1 MPILYLLATACFTS
15 AMLMR
20 ITDPMVPEIARNL
33 NSLPATVALLGTAF
47 ALPYALSQPVLGP
60 MGDALGKARI
70 MKWCMGLLAVA
81 VFLSALAPNLEM
93 LFAARVLAGLAG
105 GGTFPLA
112 IAICGD
118 RFPLAERQVALSR
131 VLMAALV
138 GQLVGSIGSGLLA
151 EYVGWRFPGLTGWR
165 VVTAAGGI
173 MAVAAFLLL
182 HWQLKPRPGAVRRQ
196 ISLTSMRTSYRTV
209 FANPRAAVCYGAVFV
224 EGVCIFGLV
233 PYLAVLLEASGRGS
247 IKEAGFVLAGLGLG
261 GLVFGLLVKQLLKH
275 LGGQMNMIRAG
286 GVVAACGFAGYALNT
301 NWQPQMAGFIA
312 IGLGFYMIHN
322 SLQTQATELA
332 PNERGAAVSLHAFFF
347 FLGHATGPVLYRF
360 GIGNLGSKLTVLLSA
375 AAMAALGFVV
385 ATLLTRAKPQ
395 VTAA

>member
-15 AMLMR
+15 SMLMR
-20 ITDPMVPEIARNL
+20 VTDPLVPEIARNL
-33 NSLPATVALLGTAF
+33 ESLPATVALLGTAF

-81 VFLSALAPNLEM
+81 VLLSALVPNLEM
-93 LFAARVLAGLAG
+93 LFVARVLAGLAG

-138 GQLVGSIGSGLLA
+138 GQLCGSIGSGIIA
-151 EYVGWRFPGLTGWR
+151 SYIGWRGVMVL
-165 VVTAAGGI
+165 GGI
-173 MAVAAFLLL
+173 IAVAAFLLL
-182 HWQLKPRPGAVRRQ
+182 HWKLEPRPNAVRRK

-209 FANPRAAVCYGAVFV
+209 FANPRAIICYGAVFV
-224 EGVCIFGLV
+224 EGICIFGLL

-247 IKEAGFVLAGLGLG
+247 IKEGGFVLAGLGVG
-261 GLVFGLLVKQLLKH
+261 GLLFGLLVKLLLKH
-275 LGGQMNMIRAG
+275 LHGQMNMIRAG
-286 GVVAACGFAGYALNT
+286 GVVAACGFAGYALNVD
-301 NWQPQMAGFIA
+301 WQPQMASFVL

-332 PNERGAAVSLHAFFF
+332 PNERGAAVSLHAFSFF
-347 FLGHATGPVLYRF
+347 MGHATGPVLYR
-360 GIGNLGSKLTVLLSA
+360 LGFHSLGPKLTVLISA
-375 AAMAALGFVV
+375 LAMCSLGFIV
-385 ATLLTRAKPQ
+385 ATLLTRVKPT
-395 VTAA
+395 VKAA

>member
-15 AMLMR
+15 AVMMR
-20 ITDPMVPEIARNL
+20 VTDPMVPEIARNL

-47 ALPYALSQPVLGP
+47 ALPYALGQPILGP

-81 VFLSALAPNLEM
+81 VFLAAIAPNLEM

-131 VLMAALV
+131 ILMAALV
-138 GQLVGSIGSGLLA
+138 GQLCGAIGSGILA
-151 EYVGWRFPGLTGWR
+151 TYIGWRGVMALTG
-165 VVTAAGGI
+165 VIT
-173 MAVAAFLLL
+173 VAAFLLL
-182 HWQLKPRPGAVRRQ
+182 QWKLVPRPDAVRRK
-196 ISLTSMRTSYRTV
+196 ISLATMRTSYRTV

-224 EGVCIFGLV
+224 EGVCIFGLL
-233 PYLAVLLEASGRGS
+233 PYLAALLEASGRGS
-247 IKEAGFVLAGLGLG
+247 IQEAGFVLAGLGIG
-261 GLVFGLLVKQLLKH
+261 GLLFGVLVKLLLQH

-286 GVVAACGFAGYALNT
+286 GVVAACGFAGYALNA
-301 NWQPQMAGFIA
+301 NWQPQMASFVL

-332 PNERGAAVSLHAFFF
+332 PGERGAAVSLHAFFF
-347 FLGHATGPVLYRF
+347 FLGHATGPVLYRL
-360 GIGNLGSKLTVLLSA
+360 GMQTIGAQNTVLVSA
-375 AAMAALGFVV
+375 LVMSGLGFVV
-385 ATLLTRAKPQ
+385 ATLLTRAKP
-395 VTAA
+395 VATAA

>member
-15 AMLMR
+15 AMLVR
-20 ITDPMVPEIARNL
+20 VTDPLVPEIARNL

-47 ALPYALSQPVLGP
+47 ALPYALGQPILGP

-81 VFLSALAPNLEM
+81 VFLAAVAPNLEM
-93 LFAARVLAGLAG
+93 LFAARILAGLAG

-138 GQLVGSIGSGLLA
+138 GQLFGSIGSGILA
-151 EYVGWRFPGLTGWR
+151 SYIGWRGVMVFAG
-165 VVTAAGGI
+165 VVT
-173 MAVAAFLLL
+173 VAAFLLL
-182 HWQLKPRPGAVRRQ
+182 QWKLVPRPDAVRRK
-196 ISLTSMRTSYRTV
+196 ISIASMRTSYRTV
-209 FANPRAAVCYGAVFV
+209 FANPRAVVCYGAVFI
-224 EGVCIFGLV
+224 EGICIFGLL
-233 PYLAVLLEASGRGS
+233 PYLAVLLEASGKGS
-247 IKEAGFVLAGLGLG
+247 VREAGFVLAGLGVG
-261 GLVFGLLVKQLLKH
+261 GLLFGVLVQLLLKH

-286 GVVAACGFAGYALNT
+286 GVVAAFGFAGYALNAE
-301 NWQPQMAGFIA
+301 WQAQMASFAA

-332 PNERGAAVSLHAFFF
+332 PMERGAAVSLHAFFF
-347 FLGHATGPVLYRF
+347 FLGHAAGPVLYQ
-360 GIGNLGSKLTVLLSA
+360 LGMRSLGAKATILVSA
-375 AAMAALGFVV
+375 LVMSGLGFVV
-385 ATLLTRAKPQ
+385 ATLLTRAKPM
-395 VTAA
+395 VKAS

>member
-15 AMLMR
+15 AVMMR
-20 ITDPMVPEIARNL
+20 VTDPMVPEIARNL

-47 ALPYALSQPVLGP
+47 ALPYALGQPILGP

-81 VFLSALAPNLEM
+81 VFLAALAPNLEM

-131 VLMAALV
+131 ILMAALV
-138 GQLVGSIGSGLLA
+138 GQLCGAIGAGILA
-151 EYVGWRFPGLTGWR
+151 NYIGWRGVMALTG
-165 VVTAAGGI
+165 VIT
-173 MAVAAFLLL
+173 VAAFLLL
-182 HWQLKPRPGAVRRQ
+182 QWQLVPRPDAVRRK
-196 ISLTSMRTSYRTV
+196 ISLATMRTSYRTV

-224 EGVCIFGLV
+224 EGLCIFGLL
-233 PYLAVLLEASGRGS
+233 PYLAALLEASGRGS
-247 IKEAGFVLAGLGLG
+247 IQEAGFVLAGLGLG
-261 GLVFGLLVKQLLKH
+261 GLLFGVLVKLLLKH

-286 GVVAACGFAGYALNT
+286 GVVAACGLMGYALNAD
-301 NWQPQMAGFIA
+301 WQPQMASFVL

-332 PNERGAAVSLHAFFF
+332 PGERGAAVSLHAFFF
-347 FLGHATGPVLYRF
+347 FLGHATGPVLYRL
-360 GIGNLGSKLTVLLSA
+360 GMHTIGAENTVLVSA
-375 AAMAALGFVV
+375 LMMSALGFVV
-385 ATLLTRAKPQ
+385 AMLLSRAKPV